1 MSRILPAPL
10 VFISGYAN
18 TENVFYCLTV
28 AAHFYVYDNFNKVS
42 KQTVHLDS
50 ASLKIIPPR
59 SSKNVK
65 EEKAL
70 TANQ

>member
-1 MSRILPAPL
+1 
-10 VFISGYAN
+10 
-18 TENVFYCLTV
+18 
-28 AAHFYVYDNFNKVS
+28 VYDNFNKVS